1 MAEHAAKIV
10 VTLAERSPDK
20 EQSYQE
26 LRDLRASLP
35 TTEGPMEKVAA
46 DKWEPSYIKVETGAR
61 RDTTYP
67 AADRV

>member
-1 MAEHAAKIV
+1 MGEHAAKIV

-35 TTEGPMEKVAA
+35 TTDGPMGNVAA
-46 DKWEPSYIKVETGAR
+46 DKWEPSYIKGKKKNMVSRKQTS
-61 RDTTYP
+61 T
-67 AADRV
+67 VI

>member
-46 DKWEPSYIKVETGAR
+46 DKWEPSYIKEKKNGVSRKQTS
-61 RDTTYP
+61 T
-67 AADRV
+67 VI

>member
-1 MAEHAAKIV
+1 MGEHAAKIV

-35 TTEGPMEKVAA
+35 TTDGPMGNVAA
-46 DKWEPSYIKVETGAR
+46 DKWEPSYIKGKKKKKHCK
-61 RDTTYP
+61 
-67 AADRV
+67 